1 MLDDRQTLE
10 GPRQYH
16 GSHKNHENEP
26 EPKPHAS
33 CTPAFDDTAK
43 GEGKNAKLW
52 AMGLFSTVDTPLA
65 HKELLCEMMIRN
77 AANH

>member
-1 MLDDRQTLE
+1 MEASFHDTL
-10 GPRQYH
+10 
-16 GSHKNHENEP
+16 SHITDPTRIMKTNPNQSHTP
-26 EPKPHAS
+26 S

-43 GEGKNAKLW
+43 GEGENAKLW